1 MFNFFDPSPEQ
12 YYVNYEPDFA
22 FDKNILN
29 VSMTKPRYSDLGE
42 PGLRIELREI
52 NYTQGIQFTIF

>member
-1 MFNFFDPSPEQ
+1 MPNEPVFSFFEASPEQ

-22 FDKNILN
+22 FDKEILN

-42 PGLRIELREI
+42 PGLRIELRQI
-52 NYTQGIQFTIF
+52 NYSEGV